1 MIPRFCSHFFFPD
14 IAQVIDWTQPVEFLD
29 SEFQKI
35 TPDAEIGRRF
45 ADQLV
50 KVFLKGGKALI
61 LLIHLE
67 VQALPEKDFPDR
79 MFTYAIRIFEYF
91 HQFST
96 SLAILCDASPKWRPT
111 HYGVTTPGSRLQ
123 FDFTAVKL
131 LDYKTQWSQLEASR
145 NPFAVVVMAHL
156 KTQETRRDSGSR
168 KVWKLTL
175 VKRLYELGYDRSDI
189 LNLFK
194 FIDWVMILPG
204 GLEPVFWQELEAY
217 EEERQM
223 PYVTSVE
230 RIGMEK
236 GIEQATKAI
245 ALNLLNQGITIDAIV
260 QATGLTVA
268 QLQKL
273 QTENR

>member
-1 MIPRFCSHFFFPD
+1 
-14 IAQVIDWTQPVEFLD
+14 
-29 SEFQKI
+29 
-35 TPDAEIGRRF
+35 
-45 ADQLV
+45 
-50 KVFLKGGKALI
+50 
-61 LLIHLE
+61 
-67 VQALPEKDFPDR
+67 
-79 MFTYAIRIFEYF
+79 
-91 HQFST
+91 
-96 SLAILCDASPKWRPT
+96 
-111 HYGVTTPGSRLQ
+111 
-123 FDFTAVKL
+123 
-131 LDYKTQWSQLEASR
+131 
-145 NPFAVVVMAHL
+145 VVMAHL